1 MVGRPLAL
9 VTGATSGIGRAFA
22 VDYARRGCDVM
33 IVARTKE
40 ALDSLA
46 QELST
51 QYSIACHVCVA
62 DLSTVDGVLS
72 MLRDCDAIA
81 TPDAIVVN
89 AGVTRAASVG
99 SSQTK
104 DVEDLMT
111 LLALGPM
118 LAIEHFA
125 PKMVE
130 RRSGDII
137 VVSSIA
143 SVVPMPKSA
152 VYAAAKSAA
161 TSYAR
166 SVHRE
171 LRDSG
176 VRVVAVNP
184 GYVRTGLHRAAGLAH
199 LERVVPKWLWLEPTA
214 VVSSARRGLDR
225 GRDSVIPG
233 VVYRVSRPFLSSS
246 AAQSLWRRIVRPKRI
261 TR

>member
-1 MVGRPLAL
+1 MVGRPLA
-9 VTGATSGIGRAFA
+9 VITGATSGIGRAFA
-22 VDYARRGCDVM
+22 ADYAQRGSDVVL
-33 IVARTKE
+33 VARTKDDLD
-40 ALDSLA
+40 ALAHELA
-46 QELST
+46 T
-51 QYSIACHVCVA
+51 QHSITCHVCVA
-62 DLSTVDGVLS
+62 DLSTIDGVMS
-72 MLRDCDAIA
+72 MNRLCDALA
-81 TPDAIVVN
+81 TPDALVLN
-89 AGVTRAASVG
+89 AGITRAAPVG
-99 SSQTK
+99 TSRPE
-104 DVEDLMT
+104 DIEDLLT

-143 SVVPMPKSA
+143 SSVPMPKSA
-152 VYAAAKSAA
+152 VYAAAKSAI

-171 LRDSG
+171 LRDAG
-176 VRVVAVNP
+176 VRVVVVNP
-184 GYVRTGLHRAAGLAH
+184 GYVRTGLHRAAGLGH
-199 LERVVPKWLWLEPTA
+199 LERVVPRWLWLEPNA
-214 VVSSARRGLDR
+214 VVTSARRGLTR

-246 AAQSLWRRIVRPKRI
+246 GAQSLWRRIVRPKRV